1 MNEEE
6 IIKIARE
13 LLGYDDDEEEE
24 SEDDLDWL
32 YVI

>member
-6 IIKIARE
+6 IIKVARE
-13 LLGYDDDEEEE
+13 LLGYDDEEE

-32 YVI
+32 YVT